1 MRRLHLRFPEN
12 ALYRPMRYPFTVDP
26 KGNWKHCTAILP
38 RDCAILGT
46 VSSNGST
53 GALVKLH
60 GNGNYCKVVNG
71 QVSVVNSIKVR
82 QALNAYHE
90 REISGELDMVS
101 VEEFPD

>member
-12 ALYRPMRYPFTVDP
+12 ALYRPMRYPFAIDP

-38 RDCAILGT
+38 RDCEILGT
-46 VSSNGST
+46 VTSNGIT
-53 GALVKLH
+53 GALVRLH

-71 QVSVVNSIKVR
+71 QVSIVNSLKVR
-82 QALNAYHE
+82 QALNTYRE

-101 VEEFPD
+101 VEEFFD